1 MTIPR
6 KRTVYTQ
13 YNKCMRELLAIPPQL
28 KAIYKNNMLH
38 QERISKSINLIACMV
53 YEFDELGEHNPYAES
68 IQIIKEQLVM
78 MEKTSVNIK
87 TRMSIIE
94 RDSDED
100 YRYEIRYEGSETYMP
115 NLRYKEIEIEDE

>member
-1 MTIPR
+1 
-6 KRTVYTQ
+6 
-13 YNKCMRELLAIPPQL
+13 MRELLASPPQL

-87 TRMSIIE
+87 TRISIIE

-100 YRYEIRYEGSETYMP
+100 YRYDIRYDGSETYMP

>member
-13 YNKCMRELLAIPPQL
+13 YNKCMRELLASPPQL

-87 TRMSIIE
+87 TRISIIE

-100 YRYEIRYEGSETYMP
+100 YRYEIRYDGSDTYMP
-115 NLRYKEIEIEDE
+115 NLRYKEIEIEDL